1 MARREAPGEG
11 RTRDADHR
19 AVSLNDPD
27 VVRAQYAT
35 EDGLETRRS
44 IYEGR
49 EGKDA
54 REVAFAAI
62 AACHPRKVLEVGPG
76 PGELSARMMGELG
89 AEVVAL
95 DVSER
100 MAELARERGV
110 DARVGDVQSLPFAD
124 ASFDTVVAAW
134 MLYHVADLD
143 GGLAEIVRVLSP
155 GGRLVAVTNSELHL
169 EEARAQ
175 AGVSMLGR
183 VPFNRDNGREILE
196 QHFATVEQID
206 VDGWVTFPDAESIR
220 RYIRSM
226 IMITAASNADNV
238 PDDVGPVR
246 AGTRVTVFVA
256 QRA

>member
-1 MARREAPGEG
+1 M
-11 RTRDADHR
+11 
-19 AVSLNDPD
+19 SLNDPD
-27 VVRAQYAT
+27 VVRAQYVT

-54 REVAFAAI
+54 REVAFDAI

-169 EEARAQ
+169 EEARAH
-175 AGVSMLGR
+175 AEVSMLGR

-196 QHFATVEQID
+196 QHFVTVEQID

-226 IMITAASNADNV
+226 IMIAAASNADNV